1 MSLFGVLLI
10 FCHLEIPDR
19 EELLRLVDEAKA
31 KITGQ
36 WGSKLFYLCHFLWD
50 AYGAWVNAVG
60 NTRQALDE

>member
-1 MSLFGVLLI
+1 MIFPYNPSLFNSKERRNLALPMSLFGVLLI

-36 WGSKLFYLCHFLWD
+36 
-50 AYGAWVNAVG
+50 
-60 NTRQALDE
+60 

>member
-1 MSLFGVLLI
+1 
-10 FCHLEIPDR
+10 
-19 EELLRLVDEAKA
+19 LVDEAKA

>member
-10 FCHLEIPDR
+10 LCHLETPDR

-36 WGSKLFYLCHFLWD
+36 
-50 AYGAWVNAVG
+50 
-60 NTRQALDE
+60 